1 MNNRRS
7 DNNKN
12 KLLYDPNQANLR
24 RLGTFSS
31 VQNYDENENDDVRDE
46 ELENNDFEEKNIT
59 DNSSPSSSALD
70 DAKELGKGQA
80 KSTVSNAAKQ
90 VGKQVAAKGKAVAS
104 ALGKKLIAFIA
115 ANPWVLAILA
125 VVIVIFLI
133 ILTIAGGGSNSDGY
147 YSQECNFNASTVS
160 LTTCGESDSVIALD
174 LKSYVL
180 GTTYGLANQKELND
194 EALKAL
200 MIIVKTN
207 ALSYGGYNNN
217 SKLLTLNTCNFTY
230 EKLDTDNEK
239 YEKYNSLYSDI
250 ENYLFLSA
258 SYNSTIDSLN
268 SSNSLNLMQE
278 QFDFLE
284 NTTDSFND
292 ILDQLY
298 NPNKEDEPTEDDSL
312 VYVNNLFIGD
322 SRMNQMKN
330 YGIVDS
336 SKVIYGGGY
345 GYNWFIGNGTFNAS
359 YTNAINGAIE
369 EVKNKVKKNTNY
381 NIIIWLGINDLVYI
395 DASEYFN
402 KYSELAQND
411 WSNYNLYIVKVGPVS
426 DEAGISNDSI
436 DNFNSS
442 MKDLINGSSLSNIK
456 YMDINYNITTYDSEG
471 LHYGSEDYS
480 NIYNQIMKQL
490 GNYSGVSSRYKIYN
504 LDDYCEFI
512 VVDKTGE
519 SNACEA
525 MSISSTSLSKDQFV
539 SKLESYYGNSS
550 ASYTTLFKE
559 NAGSIY
565 DLAVN
570 NGINP
575 ELIVV
580 RASLEGYSPASQG
593 YSSYYNYWGIRC
605 YNNQPLSTCASY
617 NSFQDGVLGFI
628 NNVSQ
633 YSSLS
638 SMMQKYAYIG
648 SYWYNPGNAGSGGCY
663 YYPYIK
669 KYMSASRSSEVET
682 ACNSSNVCSG
692 SNCMKTT
699 DEDQLAYSMW
709 QVEQMANQ
717 RNSIFNMTS
726 DLCDGY
732 SQNCTIY
739 AQGDSRWKSISLGKS
754 NTNMGASGCAVTSI
768 AIGISCSGT
777 EITVANFDAGKFI
790 EALNAGSCFTDDGSI
805 YWGCSAITKIAPNVK
820 LLYTESGMKDKSNG
834 YKTEAINKYSVDN
847 NFILV
852 HFKNASHPRGHYVV
866 VTKLSGNNIIA
877 KDPSGGKVSTI
888 SLDVVDQ
895 IVVYSA

>member
-1 MNNRRS
+1 MNSRKS

-24 RLGTFSS
+24 RLGAFSS
-31 VQNYDENENDDVRDE
+31 VQNYDEDEIDDVRDE
-46 ELENNDFEEKNIT
+46 ELENNDFEEKNIV

-133 ILTIAGGGSNSDGY
+133 ILLIAGGGSNGNGY

-160 LTTCGESDSVIALD
+160 LTTCGESTSATTLD

-180 GTTYGLANQKELND
+180 GTTYSLANQKELND

-298 NPNKEDEPTEDDSL
+298 SPNKEDEPTEDDSL

-345 GYNWFIGNGTFNAS
+345 GYNWFIGNGTFSAS

-369 EVKNKVKKNTNY
+369 EVKNKVKKDTNY
-381 NIIIWLGINDLVYI
+381 NIIIWLGVNDLAYI

-402 KYSELAQND
+402 KYSELARNE

-426 DEAGISNDSI
+426 DDADISNDSI

-442 MKDLINGSSLSNIK
+442 MKDLINSSNLSNIK
-456 YMDINYNITTYDSEG
+456 YIDINYNITTYDSEG
-471 LHYGSEDYS
+471 LHYGSDDYS
-480 NIYNQIMKQL
+480 NIYNQIIKQV
-490 GNYSGVSSRYKIYN
+490 GNNSSMSSRYKIYN

-605 YNNQPLSTCASY
+605 YNNHPLSTCASY

-669 KYMSASRSSEVET
+669 KYMSSSRSSEVET
-682 ACNSSNVCSG
+682 ACNSANVCSG

-717 RNSIFNMTS
+717 RNTIFNMTS
-726 DLCDGY
+726 DFCDGY

-754 NTNMGASGCAVTSI
+754 NTTMGASGCAVTSI

-790 EALNAGSCFTDDGSI
+790 EALNAGSCFTNDGSI

-820 LLYTESGMKDKSNG
+820 LLYTESGMKDKSNE

-852 HFKNASHPRGHYVV
+852 HFKNDSHPRGHYVV

>member
-1 MNNRRS
+1 M
-7 DNNKN
+7 
-12 KLLYDPNQANLR
+12 
-24 RLGTFSS
+24 
-31 VQNYDENENDDVRDE
+31 
-46 ELENNDFEEKNIT
+46 
-59 DNSSPSSSALD
+59 
-70 DAKELGKGQA
+70 
-80 KSTVSNAAKQ
+80 
-90 VGKQVAAKGKAVAS
+90 
-104 ALGKKLIAFIA
+104 
-115 ANPWVLAILA
+115 
-125 VVIVIFLI
+125 
-133 ILTIAGGGSNSDGY
+133 
-147 YSQECNFNASTVS
+147 
-160 LTTCGESDSVIALD
+160 
-174 LKSYVL
+174 
-180 GTTYGLANQKELND
+180 
-194 EALKAL
+194 
-200 MIIVKTN
+200 
-207 ALSYGGYNNN
+207 
-217 SKLLTLNTCNFTY
+217 
-230 EKLDTDNEK
+230 
-239 YEKYNSLYSDI
+239 
-250 ENYLFLSA
+250 
-258 SYNSTIDSLN
+258 
-268 SSNSLNLMQE
+268 
-278 QFDFLE
+278 
-284 NTTDSFND
+284 
-292 ILDQLY
+292 
-298 NPNKEDEPTEDDSL
+298 
-312 VYVNNLFIGD
+312 
-322 SRMNQMKN
+322 
-330 YGIVDS
+330 
-336 SKVIYGGGY
+336 
-345 GYNWFIGNGTFNAS
+345 
-359 YTNAINGAIE
+359 
-369 EVKNKVKKNTNY
+369 
-381 NIIIWLGINDLVYI
+381 
-395 DASEYFN
+395 
-402 KYSELAQND
+402 
-411 WSNYNLYIVKVGPVS
+411 
-426 DEAGISNDSI
+426 
-436 DNFNSS
+436 
-442 MKDLINGSSLSNIK
+442 
-456 YMDINYNITTYDSEG
+456 
-471 LHYGSEDYS
+471 
-480 NIYNQIMKQL
+480 
-490 GNYSGVSSRYKIYN
+490 SSRYKIYN

-669 KYMSASRSSEVET
+669 KYMSSSRSSEVET
-682 ACNSSNVCSG
+682 ACNSANVCSG

-717 RNSIFNMTS
+717 RNTKFHMTS
-726 DLCDGY
+726 DFCDGY

-754 NTNMGASGCAVTSI
+754 NTTMGASGCAVTSI

-790 EALNAGSCFTDDGSI
+790 EALNAGSCFTNDGSI

-820 LLYTESGMKDKSNG
+820 LLYTESGMKDKSNE
-834 YKTEAINKYSVDN
+834 YKTEAINKYNVDN

-852 HFKNASHPRGHYVV
+852 HFKNDSHPRGHYVV

>member
-1 MNNRRS
+1 MNSRKS

-24 RLGTFSS
+24 RLGAFSS
-31 VQNYDENENDDVRDE
+31 VQNYDENEIDDVRDE

-133 ILTIAGGGSNSDGY
+133 ILLIAGGGSNGNGY

-160 LTTCGESDSVIALD
+160 LTTCGESTSATTLD

-180 GTTYGLANQKELND
+180 GTTYSLANQKELND

-345 GYNWFIGNGTFNAS
+345 GYNWFIGNGTFSAS

-369 EVKNKVKKNTNY
+369 EVKNKVKKDTNY
-381 NIIIWLGINDLVYI
+381 NIIIWLGVNDLAYI

-426 DEAGISNDSI
+426 DDADISNDSI

-442 MKDLINGSSLSNIK
+442 MKDLINGSNLSNIK
-456 YMDINYNITTYDSEG
+456 YIDINYNITTYDSEG
-471 LHYGSEDYS
+471 LHYGSDDYS
-480 NIYNQIMKQL
+480 NIYNQIIKQV
-490 GNYSGVSSRYKIYN
+490 GNNSSMSSRYKIYN

-633 YSSLS
+633 YSS
-638 SMMQKYAYIG
+638 
-648 SYWYNPGNAGSGGCY
+648 
-663 YYPYIK
+663 
-669 KYMSASRSSEVET
+669 
-682 ACNSSNVCSG
+682 
-692 SNCMKTT
+692 
-699 DEDQLAYSMW
+699 
-709 QVEQMANQ
+709 
-717 RNSIFNMTS
+717 F
-726 DLCDGY
+726 
-732 SQNCTIY
+732 
-739 AQGDSRWKSISLGKS
+739 
-754 NTNMGASGCAVTSI
+754 
-768 AIGISCSGT
+768 
-777 EITVANFDAGKFI
+777 
-790 EALNAGSCFTDDGSI
+790 
-805 YWGCSAITKIAPNVK
+805 
-820 LLYTESGMKDKSNG
+820 
-834 YKTEAINKYSVDN
+834 
-847 NFILV
+847 
-852 HFKNASHPRGHYVV
+852 
-866 VTKLSGNNIIA
+866 
-877 KDPSGGKVSTI
+877 
-888 SLDVVDQ
+888 
-895 IVVYSA
+895 

>member
-1 MNNRRS
+1 MNSRKS

-24 RLGTFSS
+24 RLGAFSS
-31 VQNYDENENDDVRDE
+31 VQNYDENEIDDVRDE

-133 ILTIAGGGSNSDGY
+133 ILLIAGGGSNGNGY

-160 LTTCGESDSVIALD
+160 LTTCGESTSATTLD

-180 GTTYGLANQKELND
+180 GTTYSLANQKELND

-345 GYNWFIGNGTFNAS
+345 GYNWFIGNGTFSAS

-369 EVKNKVKKNTNY
+369 EVKNKVKKDTNY
-381 NIIIWLGINDLVYI
+381 NIIIWLGVNDLAYI

-426 DEAGISNDSI
+426 DDADISNDSI

-442 MKDLINGSSLSNIK
+442 MKDLINGSNLSNIK
-456 YMDINYNITTYDSEG
+456 YIDINYNITTYDSEG
-471 LHYGSEDYS
+471 LHYGSDDYS
-480 NIYNQIMKQL
+480 NIYNQIIKQV
-490 GNYSGVSSRYKIYN
+490 GNNSSMSSRYKIYN

-605 YNNQPLSTCASY
+605 YNNHPLSTCASY

-669 KYMSASRSSEVET
+669 KYMSSSRSSEVET
-682 ACNSSNVCSG
+682 ACNSANVCSG

-717 RNSIFNMTS
+717 RNTIFNMTS
-726 DLCDGY
+726 DFCDGY

-754 NTNMGASGCAVTSI
+754 NTTMGASGCAVTSI

-790 EALNAGSCFTDDGSI
+790 EALNAGSCFTNDGSI

-852 HFKNASHPRGHYVV
+852 HFKNDSHPRGHYVV

>member
-1 MNNRRS
+1 MSIRRS

-31 VQNYDENENDDVRDE
+31 AQNYDENENDDVRDE

-70 DAKELGKGQA
+70 GTKELEEGQA
-80 KSTVSNAAKQ
+80 KSTISNAAKQ

-104 ALGKKLIAFIA
+104 ALSKKLIAFIA
-115 ANPWVLAILA
+115 ANPWILAILA
-125 VVIVIFLI
+125 VVIIIFLI
-133 ILTIAGGGSNSDGY
+133 ILTLVGANSNSDGY

-180 GTTYGLANQKELND
+180 GTTYSLANQKELND

-258 SYNSTIDSLN
+258 SYNSTIDNLN
-268 SSNSLNLMQE
+268 SSNSLTLMQE
-278 QFDFLE
+278 QFDVLE
-284 NTTDSFND
+284 NTTNYFDV
-292 ILDQLY
+292 ILDELY

-345 GYNWFIGNGTFNAS
+345 GYNWFIGNGTFSAS

-381 NIIIWLGINDLVYI
+381 NIIIWLGVNDLVYI

-442 MKDLINGSSLSNIK
+442 MRDLINGSSLNNIK
-456 YMDINYNITTYDSEG
+456 YIDINYNITTYDSEG
-471 LHYGSEDYS
+471 LHYGFEDYS

-490 GNYSGVSSRYKIYN
+490 GNYSDVSSHYKIYN

-512 VVDKTGE
+512 IVDKTGE

-525 MSISSTSLSKDQFV
+525 MSISSTSLSKEQFV

-669 KYMSASRSSEVET
+669 KYMSSSRSSEVET
-682 ACNSSNVCSG
+682 ACNSANVCSG

-717 RNSIFNMTS
+717 RNTIFNMTS
-726 DLCDGY
+726 DFCEGY

-739 AQGDSRWKSISLGKS
+739 AQGDSRWKSIPLGKS

-805 YWGCSAITKIAPNVK
+805 YWGCSAITKIAPSVQ
-820 LLYTESGMKDKSNG
+820 LLYTESGMKNKSNE
-834 YKTEAINKYSVDN
+834 YKTEAIKRYSVDN

>member
-1 MNNRRS
+1 MNSRRS

-31 VQNYDENENDDVRDE
+31 VQNYDEDEIDDVRDE
-46 ELENNDFEEKNIT
+46 ELENNDFEEKNIV

-70 DAKELGKGQA
+70 DAKEFGKGQA
-80 KSTVSNAAKQ
+80 KSAVSNAAKQ

-133 ILTIAGGGSNSDGY
+133 ILLIAGGGSNGNGY

-160 LTTCGESDSVIALD
+160 LTTCGESTSATTLD

-180 GTTYGLANQKELND
+180 GTTYSLANQKELND

-258 SYNSTIDSLN
+258 SYNSTIDNLN

-345 GYNWFIGNGTFNAS
+345 GYNWFIGNGTFSAS

-426 DEAGISNDSI
+426 DDADISNDSI

-669 KYMSASRSSEVET
+669 KYMSSSRSSEVET
-682 ACNSSNVCSG
+682 ACNSANVCSG

-717 RNSIFNMTS
+717 RNTIFNMTS
-726 DLCDGY
+726 DFCDGY

-754 NTNMGASGCAVTSI
+754 NTTMGASGCAVTSI

-790 EALNAGSCFTDDGSI
+790 EALNAGSCFTNDGSI

-820 LLYTESGMKDKSNG
+820 LLYTESGMKDKSNE
-834 YKTEAINKYSVDN
+834 YKTEAINKYNVDN

-852 HFKNASHPRGHYVV
+852 HFKNDSHPRGHYVV

>member
-1 MNNRRS
+1 MNRRKS

-24 RLGTFSS
+24 RLGAFSS
-31 VQNYDENENDDVRDE
+31 VQNYDENEIDDVRDE

-125 VVIVIFLI
+125 VVIVIFFI
-133 ILTIAGGGSNSDGY
+133 ILLIAGGGSNGNGY

-160 LTTCGESDSVIALD
+160 LTTCGESTSATTLD

-180 GTTYGLANQKELND
+180 GTTYSLANQKELND

-345 GYNWFIGNGTFNAS
+345 GYNWFIGNGTFSAS

-369 EVKNKVKKNTNY
+369 EVKNKVKKDTNY
-381 NIIIWLGINDLVYI
+381 NIIIWLGVNDLAYI

-426 DEAGISNDSI
+426 DDADISNDSI

-442 MKDLINGSSLSNIK
+442 MKDLINGSNLSNIK
-456 YMDINYNITTYDSEG
+456 YIDINYNITTYDSEG
-471 LHYGSEDYS
+471 LHYGSDDYS
-480 NIYNQIMKQL
+480 NIYNQIIKQV
-490 GNYSGVSSRYKIYN
+490 GNNSSMSSRYKIYK
-504 LDDYCEFI
+504 LDDYC
-512 VVDKTGE
+512 
-519 SNACEA
+519 
-525 MSISSTSLSKDQFV
+525 
-539 SKLESYYGNSS
+539 
-550 ASYTTLFKE
+550 
-559 NAGSIY
+559 
-565 DLAVN
+565 
-570 NGINP
+570 
-575 ELIVV
+575 
-580 RASLEGYSPASQG
+580 
-593 YSSYYNYWGIRC
+593 
-605 YNNQPLSTCASY
+605 
-617 NSFQDGVLGFI
+617 
-628 NNVSQ
+628 
-633 YSSLS
+633 
-638 SMMQKYAYIG
+638 
-648 SYWYNPGNAGSGGCY
+648 
-663 YYPYIK
+663 
-669 KYMSASRSSEVET
+669 
-682 ACNSSNVCSG
+682 
-692 SNCMKTT
+692 
-699 DEDQLAYSMW
+699 
-709 QVEQMANQ
+709 
-717 RNSIFNMTS
+717 
-726 DLCDGY
+726 
-732 SQNCTIY
+732 
-739 AQGDSRWKSISLGKS
+739 
-754 NTNMGASGCAVTSI
+754 
-768 AIGISCSGT
+768 
-777 EITVANFDAGKFI
+777 
-790 EALNAGSCFTDDGSI
+790 
-805 YWGCSAITKIAPNVK
+805 
-820 LLYTESGMKDKSNG
+820 
-834 YKTEAINKYSVDN
+834 
-847 NFILV
+847 
-852 HFKNASHPRGHYVV
+852 
-866 VTKLSGNNIIA
+866 
-877 KDPSGGKVSTI
+877 
-888 SLDVVDQ
+888 
-895 IVVYSA
+895 

>member
-24 RLGTFSS
+24 RLGAFSS
-31 VQNYDENENDDVRDE
+31 VQNYDENEIDDVRDE

-90 VGKQVAAKGKAVAS
+90 VGKQMAAKGKAVAS

-133 ILTIAGGGSNSDGY
+133 ILLIAGGGSNGNGY

-160 LTTCGESDSVIALD
+160 LTTCGESTSATTLD

-180 GTTYGLANQKELND
+180 GTTYSLANQKELND

-230 EKLDTDNEK
+230 EKLDTNNEK

-345 GYNWFIGNGTFNAS
+345 GYNWFIGNGTFSAS

-369 EVKNKVKKNTNY
+369 EVKNKVKKDTNY
-381 NIIIWLGINDLVYI
+381 NIIIWLGVNDLAYI

-426 DEAGISNDSI
+426 DDADISNDSI

-442 MKDLINGSSLSNIK
+442 MKDLINGSNLSNIK
-456 YMDINYNITTYDSEG
+456 YIDINYNITTYDSEG
-471 LHYGSEDYS
+471 LHYGSDDYS
-480 NIYNQIMKQL
+480 NIYNQIIKQV
-490 GNYSGVSSRYKIYN
+490 GNNSSMSSRYKIYN

-605 YNNQPLSTCASY
+605 YNNQPLSTWC
-617 NSFQDGVLGFI
+617 
-628 NNVSQ
+628 
-633 YSSLS
+633 
-638 SMMQKYAYIG
+638 
-648 SYWYNPGNAGSGGCY
+648 
-663 YYPYIK
+663 
-669 KYMSASRSSEVET
+669 
-682 ACNSSNVCSG
+682 
-692 SNCMKTT
+692 
-699 DEDQLAYSMW
+699 
-709 QVEQMANQ
+709 
-717 RNSIFNMTS
+717 
-726 DLCDGY
+726 
-732 SQNCTIY
+732 
-739 AQGDSRWKSISLGKS
+739 
-754 NTNMGASGCAVTSI
+754 
-768 AIGISCSGT
+768 
-777 EITVANFDAGKFI
+777 
-790 EALNAGSCFTDDGSI
+790 
-805 YWGCSAITKIAPNVK
+805 
-820 LLYTESGMKDKSNG
+820 
-834 YKTEAINKYSVDN
+834 
-847 NFILV
+847 IL
-852 HFKNASHPRGHYVV
+852 
-866 VTKLSGNNIIA
+866 
-877 KDPSGGKVSTI
+877 
-888 SLDVVDQ
+888 
-895 IVVYSA
+895 

>member
-1 MNNRRS
+1 MNSRRS

-31 VQNYDENENDDVRDE
+31 VQNYDEDEIDDVRDE
-46 ELENNDFEEKNIT
+46 ELENNDFEEKNIV

-133 ILTIAGGGSNSDGY
+133 ILLIAGGGSNGNGY

-160 LTTCGESDSVIALD
+160 LTTCGESTSATTLD

-180 GTTYGLANQKELND
+180 GTTYSLANQKELND

-345 GYNWFIGNGTFNAS
+345 GYNWFIGNGTFSAS

-426 DEAGISNDSI
+426 YDADISNDSI

-717 RNSIFNMTS
+717 RNTIFNMTS
-726 DLCDGY
+726 DFCDGY

-754 NTNMGASGCAVTSI
+754 NTTMGASGCAVTSI